1 MPVTQKKKSVTP
13 KKSGVSTKKK
23 TTPKKVAQKKKVVT
37 KAKIAAGIAGI
48 AGIGALTTGALAIAR
63 ELKKRRQAYTPV
75 PSVEMESMY
84 PKKTVVEKLREIIA
98 KFNKKN

>member
-37 KAKIAAGIAGI
+37 KAKIAAGI